1 VKSTLSPEAIKRLA
15 ALACRSDD
23 DAPTVIGAMALP
35 VEMFGDYLRQ
45 RAKIETDLNVGFDLE
60 RIATEVEAMQHH
72 RAALLE
78 LIARKD
84 SHAALLKDTKATTD
98 QFIASRDAYFAAWAA
113 ARAAVGECHCEAC
126 DPMIT
131 KPGEVFPSN
140 LRMIVCAICGN
151 KRCPHA
157 TNHRNACTASNAPGQ
172 KGSAYE

>member
-15 ALACRSDD
+15 ALARGAGDD
-23 DAPTVIGAMALP
+23 EPTVIGPTELP
-35 VEMFGDYLRQ
+35 VEFFGEYLRQ
-45 RAKIETDLNVGFDLE
+45 RAKIESDLTVKFDLE
-60 RIATEVEAMQHH
+60 RIATEVERMQHY

-84 SHAALLKDTKATTD
+84 SHAALLKDTRATTD
-98 QFIASRDAYFAAWAA
+98 HFIASRDAYFAAWAT
-113 ARAAVGECHCEAC
+113 ARAVVGECHCEAC
-126 DPMIT
+126 DPMVA

-140 LRMIVCAICGN
+140 IRFIVCAICGN

-157 TNHRNACTASNAPGQ
+157 TNHRNACTNSNAPGQ